1 MANVNFG
8 NFQATI
14 PSGNDFLVGFR
25 GTSETRITI
34 TSLTGLN
41 IPLINSV
48 NTILSRT
55 PNYET
60 IVTLTNLSSSA
71 WTQAYSNSNLLS
83 SQITSNYTTVSQNS
97 ASWNETY
104 NIMHVNSGSWIQ
116 VANLALRNTG
126 DTLVAGAL
134 TTHKTLSTQF
144 TSPNEFVTKRYVDS
158 LILEYAAPAGT
169 FVASLYYPKIDLY
182 NRTEIDSLIQQSS
195 GQTLSIISTLSGNWS
210 EAYSTTSSNSA
221 SWNSTH
227 TTTRSNS
234 ATWSSAASLA
244 QSTSTN
250 LLALSSISIYRE
262 TNVIQVT
269 TNLTINATNANL
281 YNNKIIH
288 IESDNTQL
296 TITFVSP
303 LPTHFSTN
311 IVNIGTQDV
320 LILPN
325 DGSFVRAAGYRIYGN
340 QYSSIALYK
349 FGNFLYALGTL
360 PPAT

>member
-34 TSLTGLN
+34 SSLTGLN
-41 IPLINSV
+41 VPLINSV
-48 NTILSRT
+48 NTVLSRVSS
-55 PNYET
+55 YEST
-60 IVTLTNLSSSA
+60 FTVTRTSSSA
-71 WTQAYSNSNLLS
+71 WNEAYSSTNLLS
-83 SQITSNYTTVSQNS
+83 SQTVSSNTTVSQNS
-97 ASWNETY
+97 ANWDSSY
-104 NIMHVNSGSWIQ
+104 SIVNANAASWIQ
-116 VANLALRNTG
+116 TASIALKNTG

-144 TSPNEFVTKRYVDS
+144 TSPNEFVTKKYVDG

-169 FVASLYYPKIDLY
+169 FVASLYYPKVDLY
-182 NRTEIDSLIQQSS
+182 NRTEVDNLIQQSS
-195 GQTLSIISTLSGNWS
+195 GQTLSIISSLSSSWT
-210 EAYSTTSSNSA
+210 EAYSATSSSSA
-221 SWNSTH
+221 RWDSTH

-234 ATWSSAASLA
+234 AAWSTGAALA
-244 QSTSTN
+244 QSTATN
-250 LLALSSISIYRE
+250 LLALSTVSIYRE
-262 TNVIQVT
+262 TNVVEVT
-269 TNLTINATNANL
+269 TNLTINAANANL

-288 IESDNTQL
+288 IQSDTAEL

-340 QYSSIALYK
+340 QYASIALYK